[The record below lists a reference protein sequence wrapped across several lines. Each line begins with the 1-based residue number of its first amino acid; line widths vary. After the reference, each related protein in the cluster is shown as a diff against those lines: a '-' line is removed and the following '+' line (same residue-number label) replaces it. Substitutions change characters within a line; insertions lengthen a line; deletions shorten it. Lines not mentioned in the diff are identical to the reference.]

1 MSQFLKPVSIEEA
14 VRMKSEYPGSLYMG
28 GGTEINNPA
37 SRSNGEIYISLEGL
51 NLKAC
56 VRGSHNIILGASA
69 TFQELIDWDEC
80 PEVLREAAYFM
91 SSRNVRNMA
100 TVGGNIAAHFEDSYL
115 VPVLMAL
122 DAELELGSGEVLPL
136 AKYIEEQRPNL
147 ILNVRFSHSSGG
159 TAVKNVPRS
168 AGGLSV
174 LSVAVH
180 LENEGKGIKK
190 AVVVLSGQDGPIS
203 RLTEIEEGLVAGS
216 LKPGADLEKAVAN
229 AIKMK
234 SDLKGSSEY
243 KKYLSG
249 VTVSDC
255 VARALE
261 AAL

>member
-1 MSQFLKPVSIEEA
+1 MSQFLKPMTIEEA

-37 SRSNGEIYISLEGL
+37 SRSNGEIYISLESL

-56 VRGSHNIILGASA
+56 VRGSHNTILGASA

-80 PEVLREAAYFM
+80 PEALREAACFL

-100 TVGGNIAAHFEDSYL
+100 TIGGNIAAHLEDSYL

-122 DAELELGSGEVLPL
+122 DAELELGTGEIISL
-136 AKYIEEQRPNL
+136 ARYIEEQRPNL
-147 ILNVRFSHSSGG
+147 IINIRFAHSSGN
-159 TAVKNVPRS
+159 TAVKNVLRS

-180 LENEGKGIKK
+180 IACEGETVKK
-190 AVVVLSGQDGPIS
+190 AGVALSGQDGPIA
-203 RLTEIEEGLVAGS
+203 RLTEIEKALEAGS
-216 LKPGADLEKAVAN
+216 LRPGSELEKAVSESV
-229 AIKMK
+229 KMK
-234 SDLKGSSEY
+234 SDLKGSEEY
-243 KKYLSG
+243 KKYLCG

-261 AAL
+261 ACK

>member
-1 MSQFLKPVSIEEA
+1 MSQFLKPMTIEEA

-56 VRGSHNIILGASA
+56 VRGGRNTILGASA

-80 PEVLREAAYFM
+80 PAALREAALFL

-100 TVGGNIAAHFEDSYL
+100 TVGGNIAAHLEAAYL

-122 DAELELGSGEVLPL
+122 DAELELGTGEVLPL
-136 AKYIEEQRPNL
+136 TRYIDEERPNL
-147 ILNVRFSHSSGG
+147 ILNVRFPHSSGR
-159 TAVKNVPRS
+159 TAVKNVLRS

-174 LSVAVH
+174 LSVAVNI
-180 LENEGKGIKK
+180 ESDGGAVTK
-190 AVVVLSGQDGPIS
+190 ASVALSGQDGPVA
-203 RLTEIEEGLVAGS
+203 RLPEIEKGLVDGT
-216 LKPGADLEKAVAN
+216 LKPGAGLEKAVAD
-229 AIKMK
+229 AVKMK
-234 SDLKGSSEY
+234 SDLKGSAEY
-243 KKYLSG
+243 KKYLCG

-261 AAL
+261 ASK